1 MPSAPVPSPGMPP
14 AAGGSAPQ
22 AAGEPGPGQGPGPDP
37 RVVLYGRD
45 GCHLC
50 DDAEEVVAAVCD
62 PCGEPWAKRSI
73 LDDARRRTAYADLIP
88 VIEVDGEIVAT
99 WRISAA
105 GLAAALDGD
114 R

>member
-14 AAGGSAPQ
+14 AAVGSAPQ
-22 AAGEPGPGQGPGPDP
+22 AAAEPGPGPGP

-62 PCGEPWAKRSI
+62 ARGEPWAKRSI

-99 WRISAA
+99 WRIAPA
-105 GLAAALDGD
+105 VLGAALDGD